1 MMVRATLSDQNLVE
15 RVDAVIPNAV
25 VGDLPVEVTYSD
37 YRDFGG
43 VKFPTRIRQSAGGFP
58 TLDLTVTDVKANGP
72 VDIQVPDAV
81 RQATNVYG
89 RVATQMVADGV
100 WYLTGGSH
108 HSVVIEMKDHL
119 IVVEGPLNERAGD
132 GRDRRG
138 AKPGAEQ
145 ADQVRGRQ
153 PPSLRS
159 LRWAPDLRRR
169 GRDRHHS
176 RQQPCLPRAGAGGTR
191 HRPARQHGEVGP
203 QAGGR
208 RRARQDGC

>member
-1 MMVRATLSDQNLVE
+1 MPWSATCRS
-15 RVDAVIPNAV
+15 RSR
-25 VGDLPVEVTYSD
+25 YSD

-132 GRDRRG
+132 GRDR
-138 AKPGAEQ
+138 P
-145 ADQVRGRQ
+145 
-153 PPSLRS
+153 
-159 LRWAPDLRRR
+159 RR
-169 GRDRHHS
+169 GRWRRAS
-176 RQQPCLPRAGAGGTR
+176 RSSTWSPAIITSITPVGCGPSPPRA
-191 HRPARQHGEVGP
+191 
-203 QAGGR
+203 
-208 RRARQDGC
+208 